1 MWKITTRLLIAHT
14 EVNILTLN
22 SFHPQLEAICF
33 CHYQMESGEVKVDR
47 DGEGS
52 LTKEGEEREM
62 ESDEVKFKQDGIATR
77 RAER

>member
-1 MWKITTRLLIAHT
+1 MDEEESLTRKD
-14 EVNILTLN
+14 E
-22 SFHPQLEAICF
+22 EGE
-33 CHYQMESGEVKVDR
+33 MESGEVKGDR

-62 ESDEVKFKQDGIATR
+62 ESDEVKVKQDGVATR

>member
-1 MWKITTRLLIAHT
+1 MAGEAGRLRKWRR
-14 EVNILTLN
+14 
-22 SFHPQLEAICF
+22 AIDEDEERE
-33 CHYQMESGEVKVDR
+33 MESGEVNVDR

-62 ESDEVKFKQDGIATR
+62 ESDEVKVKQDGVTTR

>member
-1 MWKITTRLLIAHT
+1 MRQEGYGDGEERLTR
-14 EVNILTLN
+14 ED
-22 SFHPQLEAICF
+22 EERE
-33 CHYQMESGEVKVDR
+33 MESGEVEVDR

-62 ESDEVKFKQDGIATR
+62 ESDEVKVKQDGVATR